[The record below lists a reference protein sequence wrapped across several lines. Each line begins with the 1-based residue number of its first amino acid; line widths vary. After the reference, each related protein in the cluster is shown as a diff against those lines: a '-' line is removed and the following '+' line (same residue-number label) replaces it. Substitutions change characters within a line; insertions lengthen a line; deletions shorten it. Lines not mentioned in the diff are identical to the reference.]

1 MAASVGVGAA
11 ADLGAAVVRRRRE
24 RGKGILAGVARY
36 TLATAYLIFVMAPIV
51 YMFLIALHSSATA
64 GGSSVIPSS
73 WHWQTFVEMWRTVDL
88 ALYLRNSLIIAT
100 LTGLASSLL
109 ALGAGYVV
117 GRFRFRYRNLFRISL
132 LATHVIPGVLVLL
145 PLFVMFIVVQQL
157 AHVVIVGSFFSVVLT
172 DMTFA
177 LPLAIWLLSIYIAS
191 LPAELEEAAMT
202 DGASR
207 FQVLRRI
214 VLPLSLPGLVVTFI
228 FSFLHAWNEVLF
240 ASVLTSPETRT
251 IGVGLQYY
259 LSENYAF
266 PQWNQLMGASLVS
279 ALPAVLL
286 FLPVQRYIVR
296 GLTGGS
302 LKS

>member
-1 MAASVGVGAA
+1 MAASGSLAPRTDPAAGIRRPAATAKETLAGGARYALAA
-11 ADLGAAVVRRRRE
+11 AYVV
-24 RGKGILAGVARY
+24 
-36 TLATAYLIFVMAPIV
+36 FVMAPIA
-51 YMFLIALHSSATA
+51 YMVLIALHSSATA
-64 GGSSVIPSS
+64 GGSRIIPST

-88 ALYLRNSLIIAT
+88 ARYLRNSLIIAT

-157 AHVVIVGSFFSVVLT
+157 TQVLIVGTYFGVVLT
-172 DMTFA
+172 DLTFA
-177 LPLAIWLLSIYIAS
+177 LPLAIWLLSVYIAS

-207 FQVLRRI
+207 FDVLRRI
-214 VLPLSLPGLVVTFI
+214 VFPLCLPGLVVAFI

-240 ASVLTSPETRT
+240 ASVLTSPETRPL
-251 IGVGLQYY
+251 GVGLQYY

-286 FLPVQRYIVR
+286 FLPVQRYIVS

>member
-1 MAASVGVGAA
+1 MATSVGMGAHLEAA
-11 ADLGAAVVRRRRE
+11 AVRRRKG
-24 RGKGILAGVARY
+24 RGRGLLTGVARY
-36 TLATAYLIFVMAPIV
+36 TLATGYVTFATAPIA
-51 YMFLIALHSSATA
+51 YMVLIAFHSSATA
-64 GGSSVIPSS
+64 GGRSVIPSS

-88 ALYLRNSLIIAT
+88 ALYMRNSLIIAT
-100 LTGLASSLL
+100 LTGLCSSLL

-117 GRFRFRYRNLFRISL
+117 GRFRFRYRHLFRISL

-145 PLFVMFIVVQQL
+145 PLFVMYIVIQQL
-157 AHVVIVGSFFSVVLT
+157 AHVVIVGTYFGVVLT

-177 LPLAIWLLSIYIAS
+177 LPLAIWMLSIYIAS
-191 LPAELEEAAMT
+191 LPVELEEAAMT

-207 FQVLRRI
+207 FEVLRRI

-251 IGVGLQYY
+251 LGVGLQYY

-279 ALPAVLL
+279 ALPAVIL
-286 FLPVQRYIVR
+286 FLPVQRYIVT